1 MTCSHNTL
9 ITFVFLTTYVMTTKQ
24 GNVFISKNMS
34 NHNDSY
40 KITDVILHTVLHI
53 ILHINVI
60 L

>member
-1 MTCSHNTL
+1 
-9 ITFVFLTTYVMTTKQ
+9 MTTKQ